1 MIPGHFF
8 GVMAFQ
14 LRESM
19 SQKCLGPKL
28 PLLPH
33 RGGTARWPLSGDGG
47 WWRWPLMVVRYRWGG
62 WTCMARSLACLL
74 AAIHIASW
82 DGDHFDSD
90 ISIIPA
96 APLFIFFPPSL
107 PPPSNYSFSFY
118 VLRFRLPPNVF
129 YLFRL
134 FVAKRIQSPWKNKHE
149 TTQHKKLTKINHQK
163 KQTRNNATQKMNQN
177 K

>member
-8 GVMAFQ
+8 WVMAFQ

-107 PPPSNYSFSFY
+107 PPSLPPQTT
-118 VLRFRLPPNVF
+118 RFRSTCCVSVF
-129 YLFRL
+129 L
-134 FVAKRIQSPWKNKHE
+134 
-149 TTQHKKLTKINHQK
+149 LTFSICF
-163 KQTRNNATQKMNQN
+163 ACLSQN
-177 K
+177 KYNHHEKTNTKQRNTKN